1 LKKCGRFGRFPV
13 IKNEYK
19 TINEK
24 LEEPFMEKVILAL
37 LAMGMVGF
45 WGCSSR
51 TELSKNAKFPE
62 ITNND
67 YSTVYMFRESR
78 SLGSAIASPIQIN
91 GVYLFRIGSGDCV
104 TFKIPTGQSE
114 IVFVPETKRVKFMSE
129 RGKNYYFYVRV
140 DAGKSDSDF
149 RRLTEEEWNEKQKA
163 CNWVELK
170 KEK

>member
-1 LKKCGRFGRFPV
+1 MK
-13 IKNEYK
+13 
-19 TINEK
+19 
-24 LEEPFMEKVILAL
+24 KVILGL

-45 WGCSSR
+45 WGCSSG
-51 TELSKNAKFPE
+51 TGLAKNAKLPE

-78 SLGSAIASPIQIN
+78 PFGAGIASPIQIN
-91 GVYLFRIGSGDCV
+91 GLYLFRIGNGDCV

-114 IVFVPETKRVKFMSE
+114 IVYVPETKRVNFLSE
-129 RGKNYYFYVRV
+129 RGKKYYFYLRV

-149 RRLTEEEWNEKQKA
+149 RRLTEEEWTEKQNV